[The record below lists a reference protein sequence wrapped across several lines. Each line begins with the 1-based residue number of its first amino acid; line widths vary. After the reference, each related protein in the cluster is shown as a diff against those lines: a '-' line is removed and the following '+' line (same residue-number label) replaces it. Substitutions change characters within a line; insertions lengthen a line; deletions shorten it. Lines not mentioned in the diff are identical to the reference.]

1 MEFKKISKEDMPV
14 VIITVIIVLMMMISS
29 AVSPTE
35 ETGEPLLFY
44 QWLIVNLVIIAIA
57 FAVDVNII
65 KNREKKRKENEI
77 AKEKERILQER
88 AKNEMT
94 VAVNIKSGAIGITGI
109 CQIHQLFE
117 NNLFYINDETETLY
131 EMVGYEWDGA
141 KYKKV
146 TQTSS
151 SGTDTGRTRASGM
164 AAGAFGI
171 VGASGNTKSVS
182 NRQENGET
190 TEKEVEEQGSAII
203 RMKRIQDG
211 RLVSFIIECNSEKDK
226 EIRCLN
232 NLPK

>member
-35 ETGEPLLFY
+35 KTGEPLLFY

-77 AKEKERILQER
+77 TKEKERILQER

-117 NNLFYINDETETLY
+117 NNLFYFNDEAETLY

-164 AAGAFGI
+164 EAGAFGI